1 MSSAQAAAAVS
12 WTNPISEAFGAA
24 HTMEYWYNRDRKN
37 DFIKI
42 NPFQRIKVPDENL
55 TRKIDAFFANA
66 PPDKFSDEF
75 SFNVAREETKVKN
88 DEDEKTYI
96 AGQIR
101 SAEKTFRLL
110 YKNDGIL
117 DTPENGKISLL
128 NPNFAFI
135 FESRKTKSS
144 FDVIA
149 RVTQYADRPVTKSAR
164 ETDILLQHL
173 FRTQEAISA
182 LDVVTKNF
190 SIENYKKHFIAK
202 YVEARLL
209 RWYELFSS
217 QNDTALEKFL
227 HIGPFDKSLNHGF
240 RDDTVKYILLRLIGL
255 PIFIE

>member
-1 MSSAQAAAAVS
+1 MSSAQAAAAAAVS

-55 TRKIDAFFANA
+55 TKKIDAFFANA

-75 SFNVAREETKVKN
+75 SFNVA
-88 DEDEKTYI
+88 YI

-128 NPNFAFI
+128 NPKFAFI
-135 FESRKTKSS
+135 FESSKTKSS
-144 FDVIA
+144 FEVIA
-149 RVTQYADRPVTKSAR
+149 RVTQYADKPVTKSAR
-164 ETDILLQHL
+164 ETDILLQDL
-173 FRTQEAISA
+173 FKTQEAISA
-182 LDVVTKNF
+182 LDAVTKNF

-255 PIFIE
+255 PIYIE